1 MTIVVFY
8 MGQTSDT
15 MTITM
20 NRKGVYILNKKW
32 LLSLLL
38 AAFVMF
44 LAACNS
50 DESAE
55 GDEGGNE
62 EEKQEEQESGEGEG
76 EGEQAEMPEPDLED
90 VPDVVADVNGEEIGK
105 EEFESTYEQQF
116 QQMAMQSQMSG
127 EEVDQDQ
134 LKEQTAESL
143 VGQELLIQKAESEGY
158 EASEDEVNQT
168 LEDLAEQNQL
178 ESTDEFLSALEEQGM
193 SEDEVMSQIETQV
206 KVDQLIASE
215 AGDTEPTEE
224 ELKEAYEQMKA
235 QQEQMGGEGEMP
247 SYEDAKPDLEE
258 QVKTQ
263 KESEVTQTLVEELRE
278 DADVT
283 VHL

>member
-1 MTIVVFY
+1 M
-8 MGQTSDT
+8 
-15 MTITM
+15 
-20 NRKGVYILNKKW
+20 NKKW

-50 DESAE
+50 DDSAE
-55 GDEGGNE
+55 GDEGGSE
-62 EEKQEEQESGEGEG
+62 EENTEEQESGEGESEGEG

-90 VPDVVADVNGEEIGK
+90 VPDVVAEVNGEEIQK
-105 EEFESTYEQQF
+105 DEFETTYESQF

-143 VGQELLIQKAESEGY
+143 VGQELLIQEAENEGY
-158 EASEDEVNQT
+158 EASEEDIDET
-168 LEDLAEQNQL
+168 LDELAQQNQL
-178 ESTDEFLSALEEQGM
+178 ESKDEFLSALEEQGM
-193 SEDEVMSQIETQV
+193 SEDEVMSQLEAEV
-206 KVDQLIASE
+206 KVEQLVASE
-215 AGDTEPTEE
+215 AGDIEPTEE
-224 ELKEAYEQMKA
+224 ELEEAYEQMEA
-235 QQEQMGGEGEMP
+235 QQEQMGEEAGGEMP

-258 QVKTQ
+258 QVKTT
-263 KESEVTQTLVEELRE
+263 KESEVTQKLVEELRE
-278 DADVT
+278 EGDVT